1 MVIITKPEQ
10 LRDWFLKS
18 LIDSPNKKIRRID
31 ATKKIHEYMEDG
43 LISVQGD
50 LWYQINYKL
59 YWNMN
64 VLKKQRVIKNKR
76 EGNYWY
82 WSFV

>member
-1 MVIITKPEQ
+1 MVIITKPHE
-10 LRDWFLKS
+10 LTDWFLKS
-18 LIDSPNKKIRRID
+18 LVNSPTKEIQTIE
-31 ATKKIHEYMEDG
+31 AVKKIHEYMEDR

-64 VLKKQRVIKNKR
+64 VLKDQGIIKNKR

-82 WSFV
+82 WAFV